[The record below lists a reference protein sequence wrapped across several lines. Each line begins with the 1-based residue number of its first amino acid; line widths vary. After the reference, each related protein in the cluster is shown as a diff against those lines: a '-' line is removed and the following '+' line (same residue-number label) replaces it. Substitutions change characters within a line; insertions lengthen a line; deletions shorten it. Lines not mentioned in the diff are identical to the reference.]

1 MRGDDERQV
10 GMFSYVTL
18 ERRVPQESPLRRIR
32 ALVNQ
37 ALLRMN
43 AEVEL

>member
-1 MRGDDERQV
+1 
-10 GMFSYVTL
+10 
-18 ERRVPQESPLRRIR
+18 VPQEPPLRRIR